1 MTKEEYLAS
10 ISELEEIIAQYRVRE
25 KQLKQQYIDEN
36 KQFEIDEKVKIITP
50 SFRRAIPGEN
60 GRRYMEEEFRYGF
73 VEDYDVDKQGNVKY
87 VLSKMNATGR
97 KSQHRT
103 YYTDLDILEKVK
115 EE

>member
-1 MTKEEYLAS
+1 
-10 ISELEEIIAQYRVRE
+10 
-25 KQLKQQYIDEN
+25 
-36 KQFEIDEKVKIITP
+36 
-50 SFRRAIPGEN
+50 
-60 GRRYMEEEFRYGF
+60 MEEEFRYGF